1 MFESAESVVVLGTGT
16 GVAEAG
22 RQIVWVAVC
31 MESGV
36 VATGASSAVGAA
48 LDVWVAGEVEAG
60 LGSWTGAEAE
70 FGLGS
75 WAVVE
80 TEVGLGSWTEAAFG
94 LGSWVEFEVEFGK
107 GIWAGF
113 EAASEQ
119 GF

>member
-22 RQIVWVAVC
+22 REIVWVVVC
-31 MESGV
+31 IESGV
-36 VATGASSAVGAA
+36 AKGASSAVGAA
-48 LDVWVAGEVEAG
+48 PDVWVAGEIEAG

-70 FGLGS
+70 FGM
-75 WAVVE
+75 
-80 TEVGLGSWTEAAFG
+80 GSWTGMEAAFG

-113 EAASEQ
+113 EAGSEQ